1 MRSRIMMARMTNSSE
16 EIIARFIAQ
25 AFPAANLKIE
35 GEGEQVVYEILLN
48 EKMLV
53 RLDRIRAVF
62 NFPTRGSGKMSWSGI
77 KEGSPETVAAS
88 IVQDLANAGFTV
100 LSPEGKRIQKRPV
113 FIGRYTF
120 CPQCNEHSLIR
131 RIVYGMI
138 SQEYVGEDKDKKCFM
153 VCECGWKIEI
163 ESFRHPW
170 SLIETRVRMRK
181 HMEELGLTTGE

>member
-1 MRSRIMMARMTNSSE
+1 MARMTNSSE

-35 GEGEQVVYEILLN
+35 GEGEQFVYEILLN

-53 RLDRIRAVF
+53 RLDPIGAVF
-62 NFPTRGSGKMSWSGI
+62 NFPTRGSGKMSWNGI

-120 CPQCNEHSLIR
+120 CPQCNEHSLVR
-131 RIVYGMI
+131 RIVYGMNFQELD
-138 SQEYVGEDKDKKCFM
+138 SQKFVSGGRGNGFNDPEIRCIG
-153 VCECGWKIEI
+153 CGWEGIPED
-163 ESFRHPW
+163 
-170 SLIETRVRMRK
+170 VRFTK
-181 HMEELGLTTGE
+181 KVHG

>member
-1 MRSRIMMARMTNSSE
+1 MQHQSFE

-35 GEGEQVVYEILLN
+35 GERDQVVYEILIN
-48 EKMLV
+48 GKILV
-53 RLDRIRAVF
+53 KLDRVCVVF

-113 FIGRYTF
+113 IIGRYTF

-138 SQEYVGEDKDKKCFM
+138 SQELDSEKFVSGARGIGFNDPEIRCIG
-153 VCECGWKIEI
+153 CGWEGIPEDVRFTKKI
-163 ESFRHPW
+163 H
-170 SLIETRVRMRK
+170 
-181 HMEELGLTTGE
+181 G

>member
-1 MRSRIMMARMTNSSE
+1 MQHQTSE
-16 EIIARFIAQ
+16 EIIARFIAK
-25 AFPAANLKIE
+25 AFPAANLKTE
-35 GEGEQVVYEILLN
+35 GEGNQVVYEILLN

-53 RLDRIRAVF
+53 KLDRVRAVF
-62 NFPTRGSGKMSWSGI
+62 NFPTRSSGKMSWSGI

-120 CPQCNEHSLIR
+120 CPQCNEHTLIR

-138 SQEYVGEDKDKKCFM
+138 SQELDSEKFVSGGCGIGFNDPEIRCIG
-153 VCECGWKIEI
+153 CGWEGIPEDVRFTKKIQ
-163 ESFRHPW
+163 
-170 SLIETRVRMRK
+170 
-181 HMEELGLTTGE
+181 G

>member
-1 MRSRIMMARMTNSSE
+1 MQNQSSE
-16 EIIARFIAQ
+16 EIVARFIVQ

-35 GEGEQVVYEILLN
+35 GEGDQVVYEILLN

-53 RLDRIRAVF
+53 RLDRVSAVF

-100 LSPEGKRIQKRPV
+100 LSPQGKRIEKRPV

-120 CPQCNEHSLIR
+120 CPQCNEHTLVR

-138 SQEYVGEDKDKKCFM
+138 SQELDSEKFVSGGRGIGLNDPEIRCVG
-153 VCECGWKIEI
+153 CGWEGIPEDVRFTKKIQ
-163 ESFRHPW
+163 
-170 SLIETRVRMRK
+170 
-181 HMEELGLTTGE
+181 G

>member
-1 MRSRIMMARMTNSSE
+1 MARMTNSSE
-16 EIIARFIAQ
+16 EIIARSISQ

-35 GEGEQVVYEILLN
+35 GAGDQVVYEIILN
-48 EKMLV
+48 EKVLV
-53 RLDRIRAVF
+53 RLDRICAVF

-88 IVQDLANAGFTV
+88 IIQDLANVGFTV

-113 FIGRYTF
+113 FIGRFTF

-138 SQEYVGEDKDKKCFM
+138 SQELDSEKFVSGGRGTGFDDPEIRCVG
-153 VCECGWKIEI
+153 CGWEGIPEDVRFTKKIQ
-163 ESFRHPW
+163 
-170 SLIETRVRMRK
+170 
-181 HMEELGLTTGE
+181 G

>member
-1 MRSRIMMARMTNSSE
+1 MQLQSSE
-16 EIIARFIAQ
+16 QIIASFIAQ

-35 GEGEQVVYEILLN
+35 GEGDQVVYEIFLSG
-48 EKMLV
+48 KVLV
-53 RLDRIRAVF
+53 RLDRICAIF

-120 CPQCNEHSLIR
+120 CPQCNEHSLVR

-138 SQEYVGEDKDKKCFM
+138 SQELDSQKFVSGGRGNGFNDPEIRCIG
-153 VCECGWKIEI
+153 CGWEGIPED
-163 ESFRHPW
+163 
-170 SLIETRVRMRK
+170 VRFTK
-181 HMEELGLTTGE
+181 KVHG

>member
-1 MRSRIMMARMTNSSE
+1 MNLKTTE
-16 EIIARFIAQ
+16 EIISRSIAQ
-25 AFPAANLKIE
+25 AFPAANLDIE
-35 GEGEQVVYEILLN
+35 GNGAQVVYNIILN
-48 EKMLV
+48 EKLLV
-53 RLDRIRAVF
+53 RLDHIGAVF
-62 NFPTRGSGKMSWSGI
+62 NFPRRGSGKMSWSGI

-138 SQEYVGEDKDKKCFM
+138 SQELDSEKFVSGGRGIGFNDPEIRCIG
-153 VCECGWKIEI
+153 CGWEGIPEDVRFTKKIQ
-163 ESFRHPW
+163 
-170 SLIETRVRMRK
+170 
-181 HMEELGLTTGE
+181 G